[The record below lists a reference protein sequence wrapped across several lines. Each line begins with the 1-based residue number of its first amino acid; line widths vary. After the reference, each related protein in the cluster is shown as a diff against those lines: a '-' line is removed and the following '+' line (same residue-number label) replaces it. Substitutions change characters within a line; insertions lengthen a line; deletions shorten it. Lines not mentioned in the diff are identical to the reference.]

1 MDMDKEITLQ
11 KLIQSIYEYKY
22 IDDYYSPLLTR
33 SERLLKRL
41 KRKFIAYQKKQEIK
55 KFASHYISLCILN
68 NESTIQIPL
77 PIDMSNL
84 IDEINQAV
92 NTITK
97 HYSNNVL
104 KLNSTQYRL
113 LDNYQNKF
121 KVETKLNLT
130 QYKLFEDCE
139 NQFGIVLNLT
149 INDFN
154 TIYKKEYMKL
164 YEFEPFKNNAD
175 PYTTTARIIYSA
187 DILKN
192 CIAEAKNAGYKLV
205 NINKN
210 RRFLYSKFTCIFEKI

>member
-1 MDMDKEITLQ
+1 MDKETTLQ

-41 KRKFIAYQKKQEIK
+41 KRRFIEYQKKQEIK

-130 QYKLFEDCE
+130 QYKLSEDCE
-139 NQFGIVLNLT
+139 NQFGVVLNLT

-192 CIAEAKNAGYKLV
+192 CITEAKNAGYKLI

>member
-1 MDMDKEITLQ
+1 MDKEATLQ
-11 KLIQSIYEYKY
+11 RLIQSIYEYKY
-22 IDDYYSPLLTR
+22 IDNYYSPLLTP

-41 KRKFIAYQKKQEIK
+41 KRKFIECQKKREIK
-55 KFASHYISLCILN
+55 KIASHYISLCILN
-68 NESTIQIPL
+68 NESTIEIPL

-92 NTITK
+92 NTIVK
-97 HYSNNVL
+97 NYSNNVL

-121 KVETKLNLT
+121 IVETKLNLT
-130 QYKLFEDCE
+130 QHKLSEDCK
-139 NQFGIVLNLT
+139 NPFGVVLNLT

-154 TIYKKEYMKL
+154 TIYKQEYMKL
-164 YEFEPFKNNAD
+164 YKFEPFKNNAD
-175 PYTTTARIIYSA
+175 PYTTTARIIYST

-192 CIAEAKNAGYKLV
+192 CIDEAKNAGYELI

>member
-1 MDMDKEITLQ
+1 MDKEATLQ

-22 IDDYYSPLLTR
+22 LDNYYSPLLTP

-41 KRKFIAYQKKQEIK
+41 KRKFVAYQKKQEIK
-55 KFASHYISLCILN
+55 KIASHYISLCILN

-97 HYSNNVL
+97 NYSNNVL
-104 KLNSTQYRL
+104 KLNSTEYRL

-130 QYKLFEDCE
+130 QDKLSEDCK
-139 NQFGIVLNLT
+139 NPFGVVLNLT

-154 TIYKKEYMKL
+154 TIYKQEYMKL

-175 PYTTTARIIYSA
+175 PYTTTARIIYST

-192 CIAEAKNAGYKLV
+192 CIAEAKNAGYKLI

>member
-1 MDMDKEITLQ
+1 MDKEATLQ
-11 KLIQSIYEYKY
+11 RLIQSIYEYKY
-22 IDDYYSPLLTR
+22 LDNYYSPLLTP

-41 KRKFIAYQKKQEIK
+41 KRKFIECQKKREIK
-55 KFASHYISLCILN
+55 KIASHYISLCILN
-68 NESTIQIPL
+68 NESTIEIPL
-77 PIDMSNL
+77 PIDIIVKN
-84 IDEINQAV
+84 
-92 NTITK
+92 
-97 HYSNNVL
+97 YSNNVL

-130 QYKLFEDCE
+130 QYKLSEDCK
-139 NQFGIVLNLT
+139 NPFGVVLNLT

-154 TIYKKEYMKL
+154 TIYKQEYMKL
-164 YEFEPFKNNAD
+164 YKFEPFKNNAD
-175 PYTTTARIIYSA
+175 PYTTTARIIYST

-192 CIAEAKNAGYKLV
+192 CIDEAKNAGYELI

>member
-1 MDMDKEITLQ
+1 MDKEATLQ

-22 IDDYYSPLLTR
+22 LDNYYSPLLTP

-41 KRKFIAYQKKQEIK
+41 KRKFVAYQKKQEIK
-55 KFASHYISLCILN
+55 KIASHYISLCILN

-97 HYSNNVL
+97 NYPNNVL

-130 QYKLFEDCE
+130 QDKLSEDCK
-139 NQFGIVLNLT
+139 NPFGVVLNLT

-154 TIYKKEYMKL
+154 TIYKQEYMKL

-175 PYTTTARIIYSA
+175 PYTTTARIIYST

-192 CIAEAKNAGYKLV
+192 CIAEAKNAGYELI

>member
-1 MDMDKEITLQ
+1 MDKEATLQ
-11 KLIQSIYEYKY
+11 RLIQSIYEYKY
-22 IDDYYSPLLTR
+22 LDNYYSPLLTP

-41 KRKFIAYQKKQEIK
+41 KRKFIECQKKREIK
-55 KFASHYISLCILN
+55 KITSHYISLCILN
-68 NESTIQIPL
+68 NESTIEIPL

-92 NTITK
+92 NTIVK
-97 HYSNNVL
+97 NYSNNVL

-130 QYKLFEDCE
+130 QHKLSEDCK
-139 NQFGIVLNLT
+139 NPFGVVLNLT

-154 TIYKKEYMKL
+154 TIYKQEYMKL
-164 YEFEPFKNNAD
+164 YKFEPFKNNAD
-175 PYTTTARIIYSA
+175 PYTTTARIIYST

-192 CIAEAKNAGYKLV
+192 CIDEAKNAGYELI

>member
-1 MDMDKEITLQ
+1 MDKEATLQ

-22 IDDYYSPLLTR
+22 LDNYYSPLLTP

-41 KRKFIAYQKKQEIK
+41 KRKFVAYQKKREIK
-55 KFASHYISLCILN
+55 KIASHYISLCILN

-97 HYSNNVL
+97 NYSNNVL

-130 QYKLFEDCE
+130 QYKLSEDCK
-139 NQFGIVLNLT
+139 NPFGVVLNLT

-154 TIYKKEYMKL
+154 TIYKQEYMKL
-164 YEFEPFKNNAD
+164 YEFEPFKNNVD
-175 PYTTTARIIYSA
+175 PYTTTARIIYST

-192 CIAEAKNAGYKLV
+192 CIAEAKNAGYELI

>member
-1 MDMDKEITLQ
+1 MDKEATLQ

-22 IDDYYSPLLTR
+22 LDNYYSPLLTP

-41 KRKFIAYQKKQEIK
+41 KRKFIAYQKKREIK
-55 KFASHYISLCILN
+55 KIASHYISLCILN
-68 NESTIQIPL
+68 NESTIEIPL

-92 NTITK
+92 NTIVK
-97 HYSNNVL
+97 NYSNNVL

-130 QYKLFEDCE
+130 QYKLSEDCK
-139 NQFGIVLNLT
+139 NPFGVVLNLT

-175 PYTTTARIIYSA
+175 PYTTTARIIYSTN
-187 DILKN
+187 ILKN
-192 CIAEAKNAGYKLV
+192 CIAEAKNAGYKLI

>member
-1 MDMDKEITLQ
+1 MDKETTLQ

-41 KRKFIAYQKKQEIK
+41 KRRFIEYQKKQEIK

-130 QYKLFEDCE
+130 QYKLSEDCE
-139 NQFGIVLNLT
+139 NQFGVVLNLT

-192 CIAEAKNAGYKLV
+192 CIAEAKNAGYKLI

>member
-1 MDMDKEITLQ
+1 MDKETTLQ

-41 KRKFIAYQKKQEIK
+41 KRRFIEYQKKQEIK

-92 NTITK
+92 NTIIK

-104 KLNSTQYRL
+104 KLNSIQYRL

-130 QYKLFEDCE
+130 QYKLSEDCE
-139 NQFGIVLNLT
+139 NQFGVVLNLT

-192 CIAEAKNAGYKLV
+192 CIAEAKNAGYKLI

>member
-1 MDMDKEITLQ
+1 MDKEATLQ

-22 IDDYYSPLLTR
+22 LDNYYSPLLTP
-33 SERLLKRL
+33 SKRLLKRL
-41 KRKFIAYQKKQEIK
+41 KRKFIAYQKKREIK
-55 KFASHYISLCILN
+55 KIASHYISLCILN
-68 NESTIQIPL
+68 NESTIEIPL

-92 NTITK
+92 DTIVK
-97 HYSNNVL
+97 NYSNNVL

-130 QYKLFEDCE
+130 QYKLSEDCK
-139 NQFGIVLNLT
+139 NPFGVVLNLT

-154 TIYKKEYMKL
+154 TIYKQEYMKL
-164 YEFEPFKNNAD
+164 YEFEPFKNNVD
-175 PYTTTARIIYSA
+175 PYTTTARIIYST

-192 CIAEAKNAGYKLV
+192 CIAEAKNAGYELI

>member
-1 MDMDKEITLQ
+1 MDKEATLQ

-22 IDDYYSPLLTR
+22 LDNYYSPLLTP

-41 KRKFIAYQKKQEIK
+41 KRKFVAYQKKREIK
-55 KFASHYISLCILN
+55 KIASHYISLCILN

-97 HYSNNVL
+97 NYSNNVL

-130 QYKLFEDCE
+130 QYKLSEDCK
-139 NQFGIVLNLT
+139 NPFGVVLNLT

-154 TIYKKEYMKL
+154 TTYKQEYMKL

-175 PYTTTARIIYSA
+175 PYTTTARIIYST

-192 CIAEAKNAGYKLV
+192 CIAEAKNAGYKLI

>member
-1 MDMDKEITLQ
+1 MDKETTLQ

-41 KRKFIAYQKKQEIK
+41 KRRFIEYQKKQEIK

-92 NTITK
+92 NTIVK
-97 HYSNNVL
+97 NYSNNVL

-130 QYKLFEDCE
+130 QYKLSEDCE
-139 NQFGIVLNLT
+139 NQFGVVLNLT

-164 YEFEPFKNNAD
+164 YEFEPFKNNVD
-175 PYTTTARIIYSA
+175 PYTTTARIIYNT

-192 CIAEAKNAGYKLV
+192 CISEAKNAGYKLI

>member
-1 MDMDKEITLQ
+1 MDKEATLQ

-22 IDDYYSPLLTR
+22 LDNYYSPLLTP

-41 KRKFIAYQKKQEIK
+41 KRKFIAYQKKREIK
-55 KFASHYISLCILN
+55 KIASHYISLCILN
-68 NESTIQIPL
+68 NESAIEIPL

-92 NTITK
+92 NTIVK
-97 HYSNNVL
+97 NYSNNVL

-121 KVETKLNLT
+121 RIVTKLNLT
-130 QYKLFEDCE
+130 KYRLYEDCE
-139 NQFGIVLNLT
+139 NQFGVVLNFT

-154 TIYKKEYMKL
+154 AIYKQEYMKL
-164 YEFEPFKNNAD
+164 YEFEPFKNNVD
-175 PYTTTARIIYSA
+175 PYTTTARIIYNA

-192 CIAEAKNAGYKLV
+192 CISEAKNAGYKLI

>member
-33 SERLLKRL
+33 SERLLKHL

-130 QYKLFEDCE
+130 QYKLSEDCE

-149 INDFN
+149 LSCKLKLN
-154 TIYKKEYMKL
+154 T
-164 YEFEPFKNNAD
+164 
-175 PYTTTARIIYSA
+175 
-187 DILKN
+187 
-192 CIAEAKNAGYKLV
+192 
-205 NINKN
+205 
-210 RRFLYSKFTCIFEKI
+210 

>member
-1 MDMDKEITLQ
+1 MDKETTLQ

-41 KRKFIAYQKKQEIK
+41 KRRFIEYQKKQEIK

-130 QYKLFEDCE
+130 QYKLSEDCE
-139 NQFGIVLNLT
+139 NQFGVVLNLT

-164 YEFEPFKNNAD
+164 YEFEPLKNNAD

-192 CIAEAKNAGYKLV
+192 CIAEAKNAGYKLI

>member
-1 MDMDKEITLQ
+1 
-11 KLIQSIYEYKY
+11 
-22 IDDYYSPLLTR
+22 
-33 SERLLKRL
+33 
-41 KRKFIAYQKKQEIK
+41 
-55 KFASHYISLCILN
+55 
-68 NESTIQIPL
+68 
-77 PIDMSNL
+77 MSNL

-97 HYSNNVL
+97 NYSNNVL

-130 QYKLFEDCE
+130 QYKLSEDCK
-139 NQFGIVLNLT
+139 NQFGVVLNLT

-154 TIYKKEYMKL
+154 TIYKQEYMKL

-175 PYTTTARIIYSA
+175 PYTTTARIIYST

-192 CIAEAKNAGYKLV
+192 CIAEAKNAGYELI

>member
-1 MDMDKEITLQ
+1 MDKEATLQ
-11 KLIQSIYEYKY
+11 RLIQSIYEYKY
-22 IDDYYSPLLTR
+22 LDNYYSPLLTP

-41 KRKFIAYQKKQEIK
+41 KRKFIECQKKREIK
-55 KFASHYISLCILN
+55 NI
-68 NESTIQIPL
+68 EIPL

-92 NTITK
+92 NTIVK
-97 HYSNNVL
+97 NYSNNVL

-130 QYKLFEDCE
+130 QYKLSEDCK
-139 NQFGIVLNLT
+139 NPFGVVLNLT

-154 TIYKKEYMKL
+154 TIYKQEYMKL
-164 YEFEPFKNNAD
+164 YKFEPFKNNAD
-175 PYTTTARIIYSA
+175 PYTTTARIIYST

-192 CIAEAKNAGYKLV
+192 CIDEAKNAGYELI

>member
-1 MDMDKEITLQ
+1 M
-11 KLIQSIYEYKY
+11 
-22 IDDYYSPLLTR
+22 LL
-33 SERLLKRL
+33 LALHNHL
-41 KRKFIAYQKKQEIK
+41 
-55 KFASHYISLCILN
+55 H
-68 NESTIQIPL
+68 
-77 PIDMSNL
+77 
-84 IDEINQAV
+84 EINQAV

-130 QYKLFEDCE
+130 QYKLSEDCE
-139 NQFGIVLNLT
+139 NQFGVVLNLT

-192 CIAEAKNAGYKLV
+192 CIAEAKNAGYKLI

>member
-1 MDMDKEITLQ
+1 MDKEATLQ

-22 IDDYYSPLLTR
+22 LDNYYSPLLTP

-104 KLNSTQYRL
+104 KLNSIHYRL

-130 QYKLFEDCE
+130 QYKLSEDCK
-139 NQFGIVLNLT
+139 NPFGVVLNLT

-175 PYTTTARIIYSA
+175 PYTTTARIIYST

-192 CIAEAKNAGYKLV
+192 CIAEAKNAGYELI

>member
-1 MDMDKEITLQ
+1 MDKETTLQ

-41 KRKFIAYQKKQEIK
+41 KRRFIEYQKKQEIK

-84 IDEINQAV
+84 IYEINQAV

-130 QYKLFEDCE
+130 QYKLSEDCE
-139 NQFGIVLNLT
+139 NQFGVVLNLT

-192 CIAEAKNAGYKLV
+192 CIAEAKNAGYKLI

>member
-1 MDMDKEITLQ
+1 MDKEATLQ

-22 IDDYYSPLLTR
+22 LDNYYSPLLTP

-41 KRKFIAYQKKQEIK
+41 KRKFMAYQKKREIK
-55 KFASHYISLCILN
+55 KIASHYISLCILN
-68 NESTIQIPL
+68 NESTIEIPL

-92 NTITK
+92 NTIVK
-97 HYSNNVL
+97 NYSNNVL

-130 QYKLFEDCE
+130 QYKLSEDCK
-139 NQFGIVLNLT
+139 NPFGVVLNLT

-175 PYTTTARIIYSA
+175 PYTTTARIIYSTN
-187 DILKN
+187 ILKN
-192 CIAEAKNAGYKLV
+192 CIAEAKNAGYKLI

>member
-1 MDMDKEITLQ
+1 MDKEATLQ

-22 IDDYYSPLLTR
+22 LDNYYNPLLTP

-41 KRKFIAYQKKQEIK
+41 KRRFIAHQKKQEIK
-55 KFASHYISLCILN
+55 KIASHYISLCILN

-97 HYSNNVL
+97 NYSNNVL

-130 QYKLFEDCE
+130 QYKLSEDCE
-139 NQFGIVLNLT
+139 NQFGVVLNLT

-154 TIYKKEYMKL
+154 TIYKQEYMKL

>member
-1 MDMDKEITLQ
+1 MDKETTLQ

-22 IDDYYSPLLTR
+22 IDDYYSPLLTL

-41 KRKFIAYQKKQEIK
+41 KRRFIEYQKKQEIK

-130 QYKLFEDCE
+130 QYKLSEDCE
-139 NQFGIVLNLT
+139 NQFGVVLNLT

-192 CIAEAKNAGYKLV
+192 CIAEAKNAGYKLI

>member
-1 MDMDKEITLQ
+1 MDKETTLQ

-41 KRKFIAYQKKQEIK
+41 KRRFIEYQKKQEIK

-130 QYKLFEDCE
+130 QYKLSEDCE
-139 NQFGIVLNLT
+139 NQFGVVLNLT

-154 TIYKKEYMKL
+154 TIYKKEYIKL

-192 CIAEAKNAGYKLV
+192 CIAEAKNAGYKLI

>member
-1 MDMDKEITLQ
+1 MDKEATLQ

-22 IDDYYSPLLTR
+22 LDNYYSPLLTP

-41 KRKFIAYQKKQEIK
+41 KRRFIAHQKKQEIK
-55 KFASHYISLCILN
+55 KIASHYISLCILN

-97 HYSNNVL
+97 NYSNNVL

-130 QYKLFEDCE
+130 QYKLSEDCK
-139 NQFGIVLNLT
+139 NQFGVVLNLT

-154 TIYKKEYMKL
+154 TIYKQEYMKL
-164 YEFEPFKNNAD
+164 YEFEPFKNNVD

>member
-1 MDMDKEITLQ
+1 MDKEATLQ

-22 IDDYYSPLLTR
+22 LDNYYSPLLTP

-41 KRKFIAYQKKQEIK
+41 KRKFIAYQKKREIK
-55 KFASHYISLCILN
+55 KIASHYISLCILN
-68 NESTIQIPL
+68 NESTIEIPL
-77 PIDMSNL
+77 SIDMSNL

-92 NTITK
+92 NTIVK
-97 HYSNNVL
+97 NYSNNVL

-130 QYKLFEDCE
+130 QYKLSEDCK
-139 NQFGIVLNLT
+139 NPFGVVLNLT

-175 PYTTTARIIYSA
+175 PYTTTARIIYSTN
-187 DILKN
+187 ILKN
-192 CIAEAKNAGYKLV
+192 CIAEAKNAGYELI

>member
-1 MDMDKEITLQ
+1 MDKETTLQ

-41 KRKFIAYQKKQEIK
+41 KRRFIEYQKKQEIK

-130 QYKLFEDCE
+130 
-139 NQFGIVLNLT
+139 

-192 CIAEAKNAGYKLV
+192 CIAEAKNAGYKLI

>member
-1 MDMDKEITLQ
+1 MDKEATLQ

-22 IDDYYSPLLTR
+22 LDNYYSPLLTP

-41 KRKFIAYQKKQEIK
+41 KRKFIAYQKKREIK
-55 KFASHYISLCILN
+55 KIASHYISLCILN
-68 NESTIQIPL
+68 NESTIEIPL

-92 NTITK
+92 DTIVK
-97 HYSNNVL
+97 NYSNNVL

-130 QYKLFEDCE
+130 QYKLSEDCK
-139 NQFGIVLNLT
+139 NPFGVVLNLT

-154 TIYKKEYMKL
+154 TIYKQEYMKL
-164 YEFEPFKNNAD
+164 YEFEPFKNNVD
-175 PYTTTARIIYSA
+175 PYTTTARIIYST

-192 CIAEAKNAGYKLV
+192 CIAEAKNAGYELI

>member
-1 MDMDKEITLQ
+1 MDKETTLQ

-41 KRKFIAYQKKQEIK
+41 KRRFIEYQKKQEIK
-55 KFASHYISLCILN
+55 RFASHYISLCILN

-130 QYKLFEDCE
+130 QYKLSEDCE
-139 NQFGIVLNLT
+139 NQFGVVLNLT

-192 CIAEAKNAGYKLV
+192 CIAEAKNAGYKLI

>member
-1 MDMDKEITLQ
+1 MDKEATLQ

-22 IDDYYSPLLTR
+22 LDNYYSPLLTP
-33 SERLLKRL
+33 SERLLKCL
-41 KRKFIAYQKKQEIK
+41 KRKFVAYQKKQEIK

-130 QYKLFEDCE
+130 QYKLSEDCE

>member
-1 MDMDKEITLQ
+1 MDKEATLQ

-22 IDDYYSPLLTR
+22 LDNYYSPLLTP

-41 KRKFIAYQKKQEIK
+41 KRKFIEYQKKQEIK

-130 QYKLFEDCE
+130 QYKLSEDCE
-139 NQFGIVLNLT
+139 NQFGVVLNLT

-192 CIAEAKNAGYKLV
+192 CIAEAKNAGYKLI

>member
-1 MDMDKEITLQ
+1 MDKEATLQ

-22 IDDYYSPLLTR
+22 LDNYYSPLLTP

-41 KRKFIAYQKKQEIK
+41 KRKFIAYQKKREIK
-55 KFASHYISLCILN
+55 KIASHYISLCILN
-68 NESTIQIPL
+68 NESTIEIPL

-92 NTITK
+92 NTIVK
-97 HYSNNVL
+97 NYSNNVL

-113 LDNYQNKF
+113 LDNYQKKF
-121 KVETKLNLT
+121 RIVTKLNLT
-130 QYKLFEDCE
+130 KYRLYEDCE
-139 NQFGIVLNLT
+139 NQFGVVLNFT

-154 TIYKKEYMKL
+154 TIYKQEYMKL
-164 YEFEPFKNNAD
+164 YEFEPFKNNVD
-175 PYTTTARIIYSA
+175 PYTTTARIIYNT

-192 CIAEAKNAGYKLV
+192 CISEAKNAGYKLI

>member
-1 MDMDKEITLQ
+1 MDKEATLQ

-22 IDDYYSPLLTR
+22 LDDYYSPLLTP
-33 SERLLKRL
+33 SECLLKRL
-41 KRKFIAYQKKQEIK
+41 KRKFIAYQKKREIK
-55 KFASHYISLCILN
+55 KIASHYISLCILN
-68 NESTIQIPL
+68 NENTIEIPL

-92 NTITK
+92 DTIVK
-97 HYSNNVL
+97 NYSNNVL

-130 QYKLFEDCE
+130 QYKLSEDCK
-139 NQFGIVLNLT
+139 NQFGVVLNLT

-154 TIYKKEYMKL
+154 TIYKQEYMKL
-164 YEFEPFKNNAD
+164 YEFEPFKNNVD
-175 PYTTTARIIYSA
+175 SYTTTARIIYST

-192 CIAEAKNAGYKLV
+192 CIAEAKNAGYELI

>member
-1 MDMDKEITLQ
+1 MDKEATLQ

-22 IDDYYSPLLTR
+22 LDNYYSSLLTP

-41 KRKFIAYQKKQEIK
+41 KRKFVAYQKKREIK
-55 KFASHYISLCILN
+55 KIASHYISLCILN

-97 HYSNNVL
+97 NYSNNVL

-130 QYKLFEDCE
+130 QYKLSEDCK
-139 NQFGIVLNLT
+139 NPFGVVLNLT

-154 TIYKKEYMKL
+154 TIYKQEYMKL

-175 PYTTTARIIYSA
+175 PYTTTARIIYST

-192 CIAEAKNAGYKLV
+192 CIAEAKNAGYELI

>member
-1 MDMDKEITLQ
+1 MDKEATLQ
-11 KLIQSIYEYKY
+11 ELIQSIYEYKY
-22 IDDYYSPLLTR
+22 LDNYYSPLLTP

-41 KRKFIAYQKKQEIK
+41 KRKFVAYQKKREIK
-55 KFASHYISLCILN
+55 KIASHYISLCILN

-130 QYKLFEDCE
+130 QYKLSEDCE